1 MANNLTAV
9 IGADNTGLIKSVSQ
23 AKTLLEQ
30 YQKTAKG
37 ASTEIRNNCSVTD
50 SQVASYQRVIK
61 QLEKVNSGSLST
73 AQAEKALTAQIKEL
87 KIQWANLN
95 DTAKSSDFGK
105 SISASL
111 KSAQTQLEQTKTQLK
126 QVNKEMGDGKG
137 KAKDLEGG
145 LGDLVGKFGKFA
157 AAAGVAS
164 AALKV
169 AKDAMNSTET
179 GADTMA
185 ASMMVAKSA
194 YTTFLT
200 SLSTGNWDNF
210 FSNLSNAIEGADRL
224 YQELDRLGSIKAN
237 NQLIIATTEQA
248 LKRAKLERDKLSK
261 EGKDTSEIDK
271 QITELTNKLAA
282 LKKQQID
289 QGKKTGREQII
300 QAIREQDGS
309 ISDANLEKL
318 ADEYIKHGQG
328 AFDYYDKRLNE
339 LEAKGTQ
346 EAYYTDQFGTHSMGK
361 KFDINNLSKQDQ
373 TLYKLYRAFHNAETK
388 MQEGLQTI
396 TAAVNEETEQIQ
408 TEIKTNKWT
417 ATTAGGGS
425 DGSKGKTTEV
435 LPEDSLAGAKKKV
448 KELEEQLDKLP
459 FSTEEEK
466 QKWRE
471 VNDELEKAKKNV
483 KDIESYQQTER
494 DIAEGKQLKSS
505 VEGLTITGGAPDID
519 LSNIPINIT
528 LPEDPMETFMY
539 QMQDA
544 TFYADQLCSTFGQM
558 GAAIGQL
565 SGNDTFGI
573 LAQSAAQAIPQ
584 VLTLVGA
591 MSALAVANGVKSAK
605 NWIEAIVAAAAL
617 TSTIISTIA
626 AVKKSTKGYAEG
638 GIIDG
643 HSTVGDNNYA
653 RVNKGEMI
661 LNGTEQKRLFNMLHN
676 GGYGA
681 SENINGGVVQ
691 FKIRGSELYGVLN
704 NYNNKR
710 NRI

>member
-105 SISASL
+105 SISASS

-137 KAKDLEGG
+137 KAKGLEGG

-210 FSNLSNAIEGADRL
+210 FSNLSNAIEGTNRL
-224 YQELDRLGSIKAN
+224 YEELDRLGSIKAN

-248 LKRAKLERDKLSK
+248 LKRAKLERDKLSQ
-261 EGKDTSEIDK
+261 EGKDTSEVDSK
-271 QITELTNKLAA
+271 ITELTNRLAE
-282 LKKQQID
+282 LKKQQIE
-289 QGKKTGREQII
+289 QGKKAGREQII

-309 ISDANLEKL
+309 ISDAMLESL
-318 ADEYIKHGQG
+318 ADNYIDKDKGGQA
-328 AFDYYDKRLNE
+328 AFDYYDKRLSE

-361 KFDINNLSKQDQ
+361 KFDINNLSKRDQ
-373 TLYKLYRAFHNAETK
+373 TLYKAYSAFHNAEAK

-408 TEIKTNKWT
+408 TEIKTNRWT
-417 ATTAGGGS
+417 TQTAGGGS
-425 DGSKGKTTEV
+425 DGTAEV
-435 LPEDSLAGAKKKV
+435 LPENSLAGAKKKV
-448 KELEEQLDKLP
+448 KELEEQLEKLP

-483 KDIESYQQTER
+483 KKIESYQQTER

-519 LSNIPINIT
+519 LSNIPITIT
-528 LPEDPMETFMY
+528 LQEDKMETFMY

-617 TSTIISTIA
+617 TTTIISTIA
-626 AVKKSTKGYAEG
+626 SVKKSTKGYAEG